1 MTETKIHEILA
12 VDDPDKLQKFL
23 RNIKPFQKISPD
35 KKVPIELLEKL
46 VHQYCDRYDAGI
58 SYIKVDYRNEGIW
71 KVKAGWNYCAEI
83 ARHYPYKMLTNVQ
96 AVDIYSLFAKIGI
109 AFYLYSQNG
118 FISHKTSHPEYGIR
132 IPEDKKNS

>member
-1 MTETKIHEILA
+1 MTENKIREILA
-12 VDDPDKLQKFL
+12 VNDPDKIQKFL

-35 KKVPIELLEKL
+35 NKIPLEMLEKL

-58 SYIKVDYRNEGIW
+58 QYIQANY
-71 KVKAGWNYCAEI
+71 KAYPNKNWNYCAEVSKCF
-83 ARHYPYKMLTNVQ
+83 PYRLLTVVY
-96 AVDIYSLFAKIGI
+96 AADIYTLFAKIGI